1 MSADRERVLM
11 RAAAK
16 RLALPESYIADVLHY
31 EPSDH
36 DVWCDRLRVM
46 TFDLLGDWSYVDWRP
61 TGPPSAGTR
70 GWPPGKD
77 RRCAKAL
84 PSLPF
89 GMATLLGSSDT
100 GRIPVVEGLTDWLCA
115 TWMRGPER
123 ATVGAGGLGAM
134 RGTVERLVAFGV
146 PAERLVVIF
155 DHDPADKVST
165 RKQAAGIVRWARE
178 HHPELSFLRP
188 EREGCDIAD
197 GWRLW
202 RGAWAEALDCAI
214 EVAEPG
220 GGVIPAPTDA
230 ASVTPITEAA

>member
-1 MSADRERVLM
+1 MAADRERVLM
-11 RAAAK
+11 RAAAE

-146 PAERLVVIF
+146 PAERLVVIV
-155 DHDPADKVST
+155 DHDPANKVST

-178 HHPELSFLRP
+178 HHPEVSFLRP

-197 GWRLW
+197 GWRQY

-214 EVAEPG
+214 ETAEPG
-220 GGVIPAPTDA
+220 GGVIPAPADA

>member
-1 MSADRERVLM
+1 MAADRERVLT
-11 RAAAK
+11 RAAAE

>member
-1 MSADRERVLM
+1 MAADRERVLT
-11 RAAAK
+11 RAAAE

-61 TGPPSAGTR
+61 TGPPRSYAGR
-70 GWPPGKD
+70 WPPGKD
-77 RRCAKAL
+77 RKCAAGRL
-84 PSLPF
+84 SLPF
-89 GMATLLGSSDT
+89 GMPTLLTADTT

-115 TWMRGPER
+115 MWMRGPWR

-134 RGTVERLVAFGV
+134 RGTVERLVACGV
-146 PAERLVVIF
+146 PSRRLVVIF

-188 EREGCDIAD
+188 EREGWDIAD
-197 GWRLW
+197 GWREH

-220 GGVIPAPTDA
+220 GGVIPVPTA
-230 ASVTPITEAA
+230 TASVTPITEAA